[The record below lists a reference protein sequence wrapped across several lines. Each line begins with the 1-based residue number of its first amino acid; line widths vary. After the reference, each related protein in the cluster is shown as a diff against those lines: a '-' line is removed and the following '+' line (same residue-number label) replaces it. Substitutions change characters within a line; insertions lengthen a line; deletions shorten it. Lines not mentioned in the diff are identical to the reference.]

1 MRSHCVVMTP
11 PRATTPFLRQ
21 HSTRWQGRPAIDTD
35 VYRQLIENAFPEVKV
50 RELSFLGAG
59 WDSVTVLVNGE
70 LVFRFP
76 QRDDVARTLEVER
89 CLLPRLAALL
99 PLPIPHFDLVG
110 GPFPGY
116 PWHFVGYHA
125 LPGRPM
131 AELPAACVHPDQV
144 GPALGPFLRALH
156 DAPVELAERCGAPCY
171 TPDSWVEHHWRLAQ
185 EILPLVER
193 SLGAT
198 RARRFLDLWE
208 AYRRDPRYRQFTP
221 AIVHADLNP
230 DHVLL
235 DPATGEVTGIIDFGD
250 VCVGDPAIDFAGLPD
265 DIVEAMLA
273 TYGRHDPTLL
283 YRRQAL
289 IRAIPLH
296 AVHFGATFGDEA
308 IVSAGLDELSR
319 ELDR

>member
-1 MRSHCVVMTP
+1 MIETH
-11 PRATTPFLRQ
+11 L
-21 HSTRWQGRPAIDTD
+21 
-35 VYRQLIENAFPEVKV
+35 YRQLIENTFPELQV
-50 RELSFLGAG
+50 REISFLGAG

-76 QRDDVARTLEVER
+76 QRHDVARTLEIER

-116 PWHFVGYHA
+116 PWRFVGYRA
-125 LPGRPM
+125 LPGRPL
-131 AELPAACVHPDQV
+131 AELPAACIHPDHV
-144 GPALGPFLRALH
+144 GRALGAFLRALH
-156 DAPVELAERCGAPCY
+156 GAPVELAERCGARCY
-171 TPDSWVEHHWRLAQ
+171 TPDSWIEHHWALAQ

-198 RARRFLDLWE
+198 RARRFLDLWK
-208 AYRRDPRYRQFTP
+208 AYRRDPSYRQFMP

-250 VCVGDPAIDFAGLPD
+250 VCVGDPAIDFAGLPNE
-265 DIVEAMLA
+265 IVEAMLA
-273 TYGRHDPTLL
+273 TYGRDDPTLPL
-283 YRRQAL
+283 RHQVL

-296 AVHFGATFGDEA
+296 AVHFGLTFRDEA
-308 IVSAGLDELSR
+308 IVTAGLDELSR
-319 ELDR
+319 LLDG